1 MNFKINFA
9 YLFLFLSVLFWAG
22 NFIVGKYASYY
33 QIPPWSGNFYR
44 WFFAWLILLPFTF
57 TEIISKKNYILENYK
72 FYILLGIT
80 SVTIFNSIVYY
91 SLNFTQVISGV
102 LMISTIPVMI
112 MFISSIL
119 KIERTNIFQILGVIC
134 SFIGVILIIT
144 KANFDLLVN
153 LDFNKGDLTMV
164 IAMLSWATYSALLKK
179 RKHELSQLSLLEVI
193 ITFGLIFLIPI
204 YITEYSLGFEIT
216 LNKPFILVLI
226 YVVLFPGLAA
236 FICWI
241 KGISLIGPN
250 RSGVFLHL
258 MPILSAL
265 MAMIIFKEKFMLYH
279 LLGAFFILSGIILS
293 NRKSTNALS
302 SYFRR
307 LSKYITAVCR
317 FKKTILKV

>member
-1 MNFKINFA
+1 MNLKINIA

-33 QIPPWSGNFYR
+33 QIPPFSLNFYR
-44 WFFAWLILLPFTF
+44 WFFAWLILLPFTYK
-57 TEIISKKNYILENYK
+57 EIISKKNYILENYK

-119 KIERTNIFQILGVIC
+119 KIEKTNIFQILGVIC

-164 IAMLSWATYSALLKK
+164 VAMLSWATYSALLKK

-293 NRKSTNALS
+293 NRKSTNA
-302 SYFRR
+302 
-307 LSKYITAVCR
+307 
-317 FKKTILKV
+317 